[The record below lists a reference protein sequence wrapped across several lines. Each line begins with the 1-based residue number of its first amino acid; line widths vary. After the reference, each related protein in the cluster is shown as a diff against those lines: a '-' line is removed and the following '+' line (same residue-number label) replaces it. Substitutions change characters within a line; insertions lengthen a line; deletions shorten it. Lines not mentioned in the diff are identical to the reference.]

1 MKLSDV
7 FIRLKKPGN
16 LGKRFGMLNHVILP
30 KYSPICLFSWD
41 TLEIAVG
48 YVQKCYSH
56 FSAMLFSV
64 GLKETTPI
72 KIH

>member
-1 MKLSDV
+1 
-7 FIRLKKPGN
+7 
-16 LGKRFGMLNHVILP
+16 MLNHIILP

-56 FSAMLFSV
+56 FSATLFSV
-64 GLKETTPI
+64 GLKEPPPI
-72 KIH
+72 KIR